1 MKSCKYNQ
9 QGKPSNILQR
19 GVVIGD
25 EDGDGL
31 YRGLLEGR
39 GERGRPGRNSLGS
52 SFTLLTL
59 TFSPRDAAMV
69 EALVFFELGAAVV
82 SVSRLSSVGSA
93 PLSSCT
99 DGSSSPP
106 ESSVGAVLGVR
117 SSWDARHGPH
127 R

>member
-69 EALVFFELGAAVV
+69 EALEFFKLGAIDV
-82 SVSRLSSVGSA
+82 SVS
-93 PLSSCT
+93 
-99 DGSSSPP
+99 
-106 ESSVGAVLGVR
+106 
-117 SSWDARHGPH
+117 
-127 R
+127 